1 MSVNLW
7 EKGDT
12 ITSEKMNSIVNLLNE
27 VEAKVNK
34 TSADVANISNKI
46 NETTA
51 ATKDTVNRTE
61 ALIKQYETK
70 LAEVQEAYT
79 KLKNEL
85 SARSTK
91 VLQKHNV
98 KSNDK

>member
-46 NETTA
+46 
-51 ATKDTVNRTE
+51 K
-61 ALIKQYETK
+61 
-70 LAEVQEAYT
+70 
-79 KLKNEL
+79 
-85 SARSTK
+85 
-91 VLQKHNV
+91 
-98 KSNDK
+98 